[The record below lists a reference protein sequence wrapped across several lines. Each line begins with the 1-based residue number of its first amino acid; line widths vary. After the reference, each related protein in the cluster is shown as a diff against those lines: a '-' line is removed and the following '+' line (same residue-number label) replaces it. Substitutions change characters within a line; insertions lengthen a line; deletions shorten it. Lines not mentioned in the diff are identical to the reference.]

1 MLFVLAISIVLYTFL
16 VPWLLTFYAPETAW
30 IKQAYIVGVKLGL
43 MVPVSSLAYEII
55 KLAGRFHTNFV
66 CRMLSAPGLF
76 MQMLTTKEPD
86 DRQIEVALAAL
97 RGAVERQ
104 TAA

>member
-1 MLFVLAISIVLYTFL
+1 
-16 VPWLLTFYAPETAW
+16 
-30 IKQAYIVGVKLGL
+30 
-43 MVPVSSLAYEII
+43 MVPVSCLAYEVI
-55 KLAGRFHTNFV
+55 KLAGRFHTNIA

-86 DRQIEVALAAL
+86 DRQLEVALAAL

-104 TAA
+104 PAV